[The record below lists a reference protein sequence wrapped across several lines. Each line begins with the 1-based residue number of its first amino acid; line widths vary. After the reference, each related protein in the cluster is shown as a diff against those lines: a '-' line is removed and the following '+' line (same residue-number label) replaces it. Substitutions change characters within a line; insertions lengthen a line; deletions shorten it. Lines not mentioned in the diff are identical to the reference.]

1 MTQHDNSICT
11 LDQLLSYEELCT
23 LETALCSYN
32 PRSDE
37 MEIAKG
43 LKKKLRIARTRAMY
57 APKPMVYS
65 IRQIREKVAPVAR
78 KLGLRAVYLFGSY
91 ARGKATTESDIDL
104 LVDTLEPCGLFRSE
118 AIRQELQ
125 EQLGKEVDLIHVETT
140 PRPKKENPSFFDIE
154 RQRFRAAVER
164 DKVLLYHEDQER
176 GQGHGQESE

>member
-43 LKKKLRIARTRAMY
+43 LKKKLRIARTKAMY
-57 APKPMVYS
+57 APKPMV
-65 IRQIREKVAPVAR
+65 
-78 KLGLRAVYLFGSY
+78 
-91 ARGKATTESDIDL
+91 
-104 LVDTLEPCGLFRSE
+104 
-118 AIRQELQ
+118 
-125 EQLGKEVDLIHVETT
+125 
-140 PRPKKENPSFFDIE
+140 
-154 RQRFRAAVER
+154 
-164 DKVLLYHEDQER
+164 YHEDQER